1 MPINTIETRQVFQKE
16 LDKQM
21 MEGLTSSFMDT
32 NAGRVIYNG
41 GSEIKIPK
49 MSLTGLKDYSR
60 GDGYP
65 SGSITLE
72 YETRTMKMDRGTSF
86 QIDAMDVDESNFVAT
101 AGNVL
106 GEFQRTKVIPEVD
119 AYRYSTV
126 QDLAKENAVI
136 AAVTEANVYK
146 LLIKDISAVQD
157 IVGEST
163 PLVCCM
169 SGTAKGFL
177 NASTE
182 FSKNIEVTEFKRGE
196 ITTKVRV
203 VNGVPI
209 LSVPSD
215 RMYHQ
220 YIFKKGN
227 LENLAESGFE
237 KAEGA
242 EMADWIILPV
252 AAAIAVCK
260 QDKGKI
266 IDPDTNQKADAWFI
280 GYRKYHDVWVKDS
293 RIKAILP
300 HYGKEPSWGSVDEN
314 QEEGKGGGTP

>member
-1 MPINTIETRQVFQKE
+1 MALNTIETRQVFQTE

-21 MEGLTSSFMDT
+21 MEGLTSSFMDA
-32 NAGRVIYNG
+32 NAGQVIYNG
-41 GSEIKIPK
+41 GSEVKIPK

-72 YETRTMKMDRGTSF
+72 YETRTMKMDRGVSF
-86 QIDAMDVDESNFVAT
+86 QIDAMEVDESNFVAT
-101 AGNVL
+101 AGTVL

-126 QDLAKENAVI
+126 AELAKENTVI

-157 IVGEST
+157 RVGEST
-163 PLVCCM
+163 PLICCM

-182 FSKNIEVTEFKRGE
+182 FNKNIEVTEFKRGE

-209 LSVPSD
+209 LTVPSD
-215 RMYHQ
+215 RMYHK
-220 YIFKKGN
+220 YTFKPGN
-227 LENLAESGFE
+227 LENPAESGFE

-242 EMADWIILPV
+242 ELADWIILPL

-293 RIKAILP
+293 QLKAILP
-300 HYGKEPSWGSVDEN
+300 HYGKQPVWEAKND
-314 QEEGKGGGTP
+314 QEESKGGGTT